1 MDTEREYSHM
11 VKNKMLPGGKL
22 ISYYQIMT
30 GYGLSELE
38 MKYIDEV
45 GIIPEVPEHIRIIP
59 KGFYKDDNGNI
70 CRTDE
75 K

>member
-1 MDTEREYSHM
+1 
-11 VKNKMLPGGKL
+11 
-22 ISYYQIMT
+22 MT

-59 KGFYKDDNGNI
+59 KGFYKDDSGKI
-70 CRTDE
+70 RKIE

>member
-22 ISYYQIMT
+22 ISDYQIMT

-45 GIIPEVPEHIRIIP
+45 GIIPEVPEHIRIIL
-59 KGFYKDDNGNI
+59 KDFIKMVMG
-70 CRTDE
+70 
-75 K
+75 KFVK

>member
-1 MDTEREYSHM
+1 
-11 VKNKMLPGGKL
+11 
-22 ISYYQIMT
+22 MT

-45 GIIPEVPEHIRIIP
+45 GIIPEVLESVRIIP
-59 KGFYKDDNGNI
+59 KGFYKDDDGKI
-70 CRTDE
+70 RKTDE

>member
-22 ISYYQIMT
+22 ISDYQIMT

-45 GIIPEVPEHIRIIP
+45 GIIPEVPEHVRIIP
-59 KGFYKDDNGNI
+59 KGFYRDDSGKI
-70 CRTDE
+70 RKIE

>member
-1 MDTEREYSHM
+1 MDKREYSHM
-11 VKNKMLPGGKL
+11 VKNKILPGGKL
-22 ISYYQIMT
+22 ISDYQIMT

-45 GIIPEVPEHIRIIP
+45 GIIPEVPEHVRIIP
-59 KGFYKDDNGNI
+59 KGFYKDTDGNI
-70 CRTDE
+70 RKVDE

>member
-1 MDTEREYSHM
+1 
-11 VKNKMLPGGKL
+11 
-22 ISYYQIMT
+22 MT
-30 GYGLSELE
+30 GHGLSELE

-59 KGFYKDDNGNI
+59 KGFYRDDDGKI
-70 CRTDE
+70 RKIE